1 MANELWIYDVI
12 GEDFFGE
19 GVTPKAVRDQM
30 KSMDRAD
37 SLLVRINS
45 PGGSVFDGVA
55 IKTLLDEWQAGVQ
68 VQVDGIAA
76 SAASYIAM
84 AGTTISMAS
93 GSMLMIHNPWS
104 VVVGNASDMR
114 KEAELLDKVGDQLA
128 AAYATKS
135 GVSMDDIKAALD
147 AETWYTADEAVAAGL
162 ADAVLSS
169 PAKAFTIPT
178 AMGYRNAPQTDQEV
192 VPRHRVAAMQRRLSL
207 TRKQF
212 RVQ

>member
-19 GVTPKAVRDQM
+19 GVTPKSVRDQM
-30 KSMDRAD
+30 KSMDKAEP
-37 SLLVRINS
+37 LLVRINS

-55 IKTLLDEWQAGVQ
+55 IKTLLEEWQAGVS

-84 AGTTISMAS
+84 AGSTISMAS

-114 KEAELLDKVGDQLA
+114 KEADLLDRVGDQLA

-135 GVSMDDIKAALD
+135 GASLDQIKAALE

-178 AMGYRNAPQTDQEV
+178 AMGYRNAPKPAEGVQ
-192 VPRHRVAAMQRRLSL
+192 PRDRVAAMQRKLTL
-207 TRKQF
+207 TRAQF
-212 RVQ
+212 KV